1 MKTFKE
7 IREGKDKQS
16 PVYHI
21 VTQGEGDNK
30 QKVMGV
36 YTDVKK
42 AISARDAWNKKNTV
56 AKPSHKARVYS
67 QKPFWNNKAP
77 KVGSAISWSTY
88 SNKDHYTKAK

>member
-67 QKPFWNNKAP
+67 QKPFWDNKAP